1 MITSIRTPRSQ
12 RGATLVVALILL
24 GALTMIAIAS
34 VDAGV
39 MSLRVARN
47 VEEDMS
53 AFQLAQ
59 SAIDAAIADPANLPT
74 VGPLEAMT
82 PVSLSG
88 TPFAVDTTAGE
99 SLNAAAERTLDCGQ
113 PPRLANGTSLL
124 AFSSFSYRVHADV
137 DRTTTGRGRA
147 SLRQGQ
153 MLLGPKC

>member
-1 MITSIRTPRSQ
+1 MFSPPHALHAQ
-12 RGATLVVALILL
+12 RGATLVIALILL

-47 VEEDMS
+47 VEEQMN

-59 SAIDAAIADPANLPT
+59 SAIDAVISNTENLPT
-74 VGPLEAMT
+74 TGPLDTLNA
-82 PVSLSG
+82 VSISG
-88 TPFAVDTTAGE
+88 TTFTVDSNSGE
-99 SLNAAAERTLDCGQ
+99 TLAAAAERTLDCGL
-113 PPRLANGTSLL
+113 PPRLATGTSLL

-137 DRTTTGRGRA
+137 NRTATGRGRS